1 MIRVRN
7 LSVRLGGRDVIQNI
21 GLDLARGRVTV
32 VIGPNGAGK
41 SSLLR
46 ALAGL
51 VAPHTGTIELDGAP
65 LHSLAPTKRAQRI
78 GYLPQNGTPAWAI
91 RVADLVALG
100 RLPYRHRFAAPSPAD
115 DVAIDRALR
124 ATNLTDLADR
134 PVDRLSGGELARA
147 KFARIL
153 AGESDWILADEPLA
167 NLDPPH
173 QRDVLDLMRSAAQ
186 AGKGVVV
193 VLHQLTQ
200 AAQIADDL
208 IGLKAGQCLAAGPS
222 ATHLNRDTLSTLF
235 DMALD
240 VVTIG
245 TRIAVLPGAPSLADA
260 GALA

>member
-1 MIRVRN
+1 MIRVRD
-7 LSVRLGGRDVIQNI
+7 LSVRLGRRDVIQNVT
-21 GLDLARGRVTV
+21 LDLARGRVTV

-51 VAPHTGTIELDGAP
+51 IPPHIGSIEMDGVP
-65 LHSLAPTKRAQRI
+65 LRSLSAAERARRI
-78 GYLPQNGTPAWAI
+78 GYLPQNGTPAWSI

-100 RLPYRHRFAAPSPAD
+100 RLPYRSPFAAPSAAD
-115 DVAIDRALR
+115 EAAIARALQ
-124 ATNLTDLADR
+124 ATDLAHLAAQ

-173 QRDVLDLMRSAAQ
+173 QRDVLNLMRSAAQ
-186 AGKGVVV
+186 TGKGVVV

-222 ATHLNRDTLSTLF
+222 AMHLNPETLSTLF
-235 DMALD
+235 DMEMD
-240 VVTIG
+240 VVTLG
-245 TRIAVLPGAPSLADA
+245 ARIAVLPG
-260 GALA
+260 